1 MRSIP
6 RTWLRS
12 HNRSVCWN
20 LSSKRHPDQ
29 PHALAFQIRLPSR
42 IRARS
47 TSTPAD
53 SSTARYPV
61 DAGAAAQHRDRS
73 IDHGDP
79 PVTKPE
85 QMPHRREPRRP
96 TTVATLGSGN
106 LASGS
111 INTYG
116 NVSVVEDVLIQRVQ

>member
-1 MRSIP
+1 MRSIQK
-6 RTWLRS
+6 WLRS

-29 PHALAFQIRLPSR
+29 PHPAGFSSPPAVTDQSR
-42 IRARS
+42 VNLDARGLQY
-47 TSTPAD
+47 AVI
-53 SSTARYPV
+53 PV

-73 IDHGDP
+73 IDHGEP

-85 QMPHRREPRRP
+85 QMRTAESPRRP

-106 LASGS
+106 LPSGS

-116 NVSVVEDVLIQRVQ
+116 T

>member
-1 MRSIP
+1 M
-6 RTWLRS
+6 
-12 HNRSVCWN
+12 CWN

-29 PHALAFQIRLPSR
+29 PHPAGFPSPPAVTDQSR
-42 IRARS
+42 VNLDARGLQYG
-47 TSTPAD
+47 AV
-53 SSTARYPV
+53 PV

-73 IDHGDP
+73 IDHGEP

-106 LASGS
+106 FGVR
-111 INTYG
+111 IDQHER